1 MILKDLGELSVVIC
15 DYRFKDGKEL
25 ASVSKSRV
33 KAPTPPIRCMNI
45 KRKDLENGYF
55 VDN

>member
-1 MILKDLGELSVVIC
+1 MILKDLGESSVVIC

-25 ASVSKSRV
+25 GSVSKSRV